1 MREYVVDGCLMT
13 YSADINMMF
22 RRLAYFVDLIL
33 KGAKPADLA
42 IDQPKEFE
50 FVINQKTAQSL
61 GLTLPSSLLLQA
73 TEVIR

>member
-1 MREYVVDGCLMT
+1 MLGFANERKVATFRV
-13 YSADINMMF
+13 MF
-22 RRLAYFVDLIL
+22 RRMADLVNLIL

-42 IDQPKEFE
+42 IDQPNEFE
-50 FVINQKTAQSL
+50 FVVNQKTAQSL

>member
-1 MREYVVDGCLMT
+1 MT
-13 YSADINMMF
+13 YSADINMEF
-22 RRLAYFVDLIL
+22 RRMAHFVDLIL

-42 IDQPKEFE
+42 VEQPREFE
-50 FVINQKTAQSL
+50 FVVNQKTAQSL